1 MILPPKS
8 TFKFQELP
16 AITGIKPYV
25 LRFWETEFEEIVPI
39 ADEAGEKH
47 YSRADVELILHIKS
61 LLFDKKLSITEAK
74 GALRSQAPELSPGPS
89 AAVGESQEA
98 EVLASLREA
107 LQVLKEVRQRHH
119 W

>member
-8 TFKFQELP
+8 TFRFSELP
-16 AITGIKPYV
+16 TITGIKPYV

-47 YSRADVELILHIKS
+47 YSRADVEMILHIKT
-61 LLFDKKLSITEAK
+61 LLFDQKLSITEAK
-74 GALRSQAPELSPGPS
+74 FKLRNPDSSDAMVEAIIEHDTLAPLF
-89 AAVGESQEA
+89 
-98 EVLASLREA
+98 EA
-107 LQVLKEVRQRHH
+107 LKLIQDIKQKHH